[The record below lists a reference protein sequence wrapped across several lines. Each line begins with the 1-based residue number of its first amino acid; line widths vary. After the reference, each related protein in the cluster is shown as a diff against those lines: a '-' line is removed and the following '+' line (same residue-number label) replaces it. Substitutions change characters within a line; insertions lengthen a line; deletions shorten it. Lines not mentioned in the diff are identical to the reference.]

1 MKKSI
6 YRRLSGAYGYPES
19 KYLPKILKMC
29 LTEQEALIL
38 LSLPGTPEEVAEK
51 LHMDVSGVHS
61 ILGEL
66 FNKGF
71 NFYDLVEG
79 ERKYALFNNMM
90 ELSDTIVTNKQFDQ
104 FGKELFDLLDDM
116 YAEESSRDFDVEGS
130 EFRVIPVHK
139 TIEPGTEI
147 LPYEKVSGILEK
159 AETIAVMRCACRT
172 IRRKCNKPRETCIT
186 FNRAA
191 KYVLER
197 GVGRELTREEA
208 LSILDMCEES
218 GLVHMTS
225 NASHGVPAICNCCT
239 CCCDYLRAQMVLG
252 KKYASVKSRY
262 RAVVDPALCNECGLC
277 IERCNFGAV
286 KMVNSKPVVD
296 EEKCFGCGL
305 CASQCPVNA
314 INLVQVRGPEH
325 IPTRE
330 AEPLFSSI

>member
-1 MKKSI
+1 MGNI

-19 KYLPKILKMC
+19 KYLPKILKRC

-51 LHMDVSGVHS
+51 LHMDVSS
-61 ILGEL
+61 IEPILREL

-79 ERKYALFNNMM
+79 ERKYSLFNNMM
-90 ELSDTIVTNKQFDQ
+90 ELSDTIVTNRQFDQ
-104 FGKELFDLLDDM
+104 FGAEFFDLLDDM

-139 TIEPGTEI
+139 AIEPGTEI
-147 LPYEKVSGILEK
+147 LSYEQVSGILEK

-172 IRRKCNKPRETCIT
+172 IRRKCNNPRETCIT
-186 FNRAA
+186 FNKAA

-208 LSILDMCEES
+208 SSIFNMCEES

-239 CCCDYLRAQMVLG
+239 CCCDYLRAQIILG
-252 KKYASVKSRY
+252 KKYASVQSRY
-262 RAVVDPALCNECGLC
+262 RVVVDPALCDECGLC
-277 IERCNFGAV
+277 VDACSFGV
-286 KMVNSKPVVD
+286 IKMVNSKMEMD
-296 EEKCFGCGL
+296 EERCFGCGL
-305 CASQCPVNA
+305 CASQCPVDA
-314 INLVQVRGPEH
+314 LKLIQVRGSEH

-330 AEPLFSSI
+330 AEPLFGSP